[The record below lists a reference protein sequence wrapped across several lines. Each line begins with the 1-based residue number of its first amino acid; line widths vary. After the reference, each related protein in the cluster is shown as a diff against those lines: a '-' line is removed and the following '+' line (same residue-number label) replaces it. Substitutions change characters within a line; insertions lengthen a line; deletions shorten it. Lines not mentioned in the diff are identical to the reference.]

1 MVFDFPLAVLSEMH
15 QPLFSYFK
23 QLFAQVTNPPIDA
36 IREEIVTDTA
46 VYLGHDGNLLSE
58 NAENCSML
66 RIQNPILTDID
77 LMKIKNMDKPGFKVQ
92 TISML
97 YYKTTP
103 LKRAI
108 DRMFVTAD
116 RAYRNG
122 ANILILSDRGVD
134 ENHVAIPSLLAVSAL
149 QQYLVR
155 TKKSTSLSV
164 IVETAEPREV
174 HHFATLLGYGASAVN
189 PYLAQECIA
198 ELVEK
203 RLLDKE
209 VSVAIDS
216 YNKAVLKGIVKIA
229 SKMGIST
236 IQSYQS
242 AQIFEAIGI
251 KQEVIDEYF
260 SNTVSRVGGIGLEEI
275 GEVVEF
281 RHNHAFDPLGLAIDT
296 TLDSPGTHK
305 YRAGIG
311 CEDHLYNP
319 KTIAL
324 LQQAVRTGDYSIY
337 QQYSETVDDAAIP
350 HTLRGLMSFKFDEST
365 AIPIEEVESEYE
377 IVKRFKTAAMSYGC
391 LSAEA
396 HECLAIA
403 MNRLGGKS
411 NTGEGG
417 EPEERYQSES
427 NSKIKQVAS
436 ARFGVTSKYLVS
448 AEEIQIKLAQ
458 GAKPGEGGNLPGAKV
473 YPWIAK
479 TRHSTTGVGLIS
491 PPPHHDIYSIEDLA
505 ELIYDLK
512 NANRNANINVKLVSE
527 AGVGTIAA
535 GVAKGGAQ
543 VILVSGYDGGTGAAP
558 RTSIKNAGLPWELGI
573 AETHQTLILNGLRT
587 RVRIESDSKLLSG
600 RDVAISCMLG
610 AEEFGFGTTLLMAE
624 GCVMMRVCNLDTC
637 PMGICTQNPELRKN
651 FRGKPEY
658 IINYLTFVAQEL
670 REYMAKLGVRTI
682 DELVGR
688 TDLLKVKPAAP
699 GSRASKMDL
708 DCILHNP
715 AIENSNVHFVPADTY
730 DFHLE
735 NTLDMKVLMKKFK
748 LNSKNPQSVNL
759 DVSNTDR
766 AFGAIFGSE
775 ITRKYG
781 NTLPDDVYT
790 AHCVGAG
797 GQSFGAFIPNGLTLD
812 LVGDCN
818 DYMGKGLSGGKIVV
832 RPPEGIT
839 FKPEENIITGNVAL
853 YGATSGKAFI
863 SGMAGERFAVR
874 NSGATAVVEGVGD
887 HGCEYMT
894 GGTVVVLGQTGK
906 NFAAGMTGGIAYVLD
921 ENWDFY
927 QRVNKETV
935 SLEPVEHK
943 YDVATLKELI
953 REHVELTGSP
963 RGKEILDDFSEFL
976 PKFKKVLPYDYD
988 HMLRVIAS
996 MEERGLDGEQAQ
1008 IEAFYAVQKNK

>member
-1 MVFDFPLAVLSEMH
+1 MGAEGMH
-15 QPLFSYFK
+15 LRSLLDFSYDP
-23 QLFAQVTNPPIDA
+23 N
-36 IREEIVTDTA
+36 
-46 VYLGHDGNLLSE
+46 
-58 NAENCSML
+58 
-66 RIQNPILTDID
+66 
-77 LMKIKNMDKPGFKVQ
+77 
-92 TISML
+92 
-97 YYKTTP
+97 
-103 LKRAI
+103 
-108 DRMFVTAD
+108 
-116 RAYRNG
+116 
-122 ANILILSDRGVD
+122 
-134 ENHVAIPSLLAVSAL
+134 
-149 QQYLVR
+149 
-155 TKKSTSLSV
+155 
-164 IVETAEPREV
+164 
-174 HHFATLLGYGASAVN
+174 
-189 PYLAQECIA
+189 
-198 ELVEK
+198 
-203 RLLDKE
+203 
-209 VSVAIDS
+209 
-216 YNKAVLKGIVKIA
+216 
-229 SKMGIST
+229 
-236 IQSYQS
+236 
-242 AQIFEAIGI
+242 
-251 KQEVIDEYF
+251 
-260 SNTVSRVGGIGLEEI
+260 GGI
-275 GEVVEF
+275 
-281 RHNHAFDPLGLAIDT
+281 PL
-296 TLDSPGTHK
+296 
-305 YRAGIG
+305 
-311 CEDHLYNP
+311 
-319 KTIAL
+319 
-324 LQQAVRTGDYSIY
+324 
-337 QQYSETVDDAAIP
+337 
-350 HTLRGLMSFKFDEST
+350 
-365 AIPIEEVESEYE
+365 EEVEPVSS
-377 IVKRFKTAAMSYGC
+377 IVKRFKAAAMSYGA
-391 LSAEA
+391 LSSEA
-396 HECLAIA
+396 HETIAIA
-403 MNRLGGKS
+403 LNRLGGRS

-512 NANRNANINVKLVSE
+512 NANRSANINVKLVSE

-573 AETHQTLILNGLRT
+573 AETHQTLILNGLRS

-610 AEEFGFGTTLLMAE
+610 AEEFGFGTSLLMCE

-637 PMGICTQNPELRKN
+637 PMGICTQNPELRKR
-651 FRGKPEY
+651 FKGKPEY

-688 TDLLKVKPAAP
+688 TDLLHVKPSAA
-699 GSRASKMDL
+699 GSRAAKMNL

-715 AIENSNVHFVPADTY
+715 AIANSNVHFVPADTY

-735 NTLDMKVLMKKFK
+735 NTLDMKVLKKFK
-748 LNSKNPQSVNL
+748 LGSKAPQSVRL
-759 DVSNTDR
+759 EVSNTDR
-766 AFGAIFGSE
+766 ALGAIFGSE

-781 NTLPDDVYT
+781 SSLPDDVYT
-790 AHCVGAG
+790 AECIGAG
-797 GQSFGAFIPNGLTLD
+797 GQSFGAFIPKGLTLS
-812 LVGDCN
+812 LTGDCN
-818 DYMGKGLSGGKIVV
+818 DYMGKGLSGGKIIV
-832 RPPEGIT
+832 RPPEGIGY
-839 FKPEENIITGNVAL
+839 KPEENIITGNVAL
-853 YGATSGKAFI
+853 YGATSGKAFV
-863 SGMAGERFAVR
+863 SGVAGERFCVR

-906 NFAAGMTGGIAYVLD
+906 NFAAGMTGGVAYVLD

-943 YDVATLKELI
+943 YDVAALKELI
-953 REHVELTGSP
+953 REHVEATGSP
-963 RGKEILDDFSEFL
+963 RGKEILDNFSEYL

-988 HMLRVIAS
+988 RMLRVIAS

-1008 IEAFYAVQKNK
+1008 IEAFYAVQKKK